1 MTACFLLI
9 FKSEWCWEMLGATLI
24 RFLSTETG
32 SSRYKSCDP
41 MPPAYIPG
49 AWCLCSDCTE
59 GPSSETP
66 LTAETLPAT
75 IMSGQFSDPMT
86 PTPEIQEIAN
96 RVKSQ
101 LEKEVGRAFTIFN
114 AVLYRYQKSV
124 GTSYLIKVEV
134 ADGDF
139 NHLLVFQ
146 PPLDR
151 KVGPELVRYWT
162 GKTRHDPLEC

>member
-1 MTACFLLI
+1 
-9 FKSEWCWEMLGATLI
+9 
-24 RFLSTETG
+24 
-32 SSRYKSCDP
+32 
-41 MPPAYIPG
+41 MPR
-49 AWCLCSDCTE
+49 
-59 GPSSETP
+59 ETP
-66 LTAETLPAT
+66 E
-75 IMSGQFSDPMT
+75 
-86 PTPEIQEIAN
+86 PEGRPEGEQKKSKSYVH
-96 RVKSQ
+96 VKSQ